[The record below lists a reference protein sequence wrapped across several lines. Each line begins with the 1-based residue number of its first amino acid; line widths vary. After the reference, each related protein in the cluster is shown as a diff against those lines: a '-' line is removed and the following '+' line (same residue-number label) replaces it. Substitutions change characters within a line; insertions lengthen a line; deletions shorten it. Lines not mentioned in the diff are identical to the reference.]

1 VKPDAKSR
9 IVLFRNFASDSITV
23 KSTELESLETMPE
36 GLKEITFRNFGIADG
51 TYTDDDVVS
60 GSYSRGS
67 LDGIVVSGKVTFGT
81 VGGAAQIMVAPEGTW
96 EGLWLCQR
104 DHGRHDSLYLRVYQ
118 SGIKEIA
125 TLTPEFAGMP
135 LVGEELNLQMS
146 FQLVDNDGD
155 GNKDDLKLG
164 IWFNE
169 VLYNNEYFYIDDC
182 FFVKANKTNQIVLYP
197 QVTGS
202 SITVK
207 SIEQENPESLID
219 YEKFGLTKDWRD
231 TLLNTNG
238 KSTNADGKVTAVGGS
253 QTTAENP
260 FTGDNTQLELWCIV
274 AVIALA
280 GLLTLGF
287 AGKKTYHRN

>member
-1 VKPDAKSR
+1 
-9 IVLFRNFASDSITV
+9 
-23 KSTELESLETMPE
+23 MPE

-260 FTGDNTQLELWCIV
+260 FTGDNTNLEMWCIV

-280 GLLTLGF
+280 GMIALGF
-287 AGKKTYHRN
+287 TSKKVYHRN